1 MSMELKINSRV
12 RLINKDLLEKFKI
25 PKKTIG
31 KVTRLNGDRITVEFI
46 VDDLRTTIDTF
57 KENVVLI

>member
-1 MSMELKINSRV
+1 MELKINSRV
-12 RLINKDLLEKFKI
+12 RLINKELLEKFKI

-31 KVTRLNGDRITVEFI
+31 KVMRLNGDRVTVEFI

-57 KENVVLI
+57 RENIVLI

>member
-1 MSMELKINSRV
+1 MKLKINSRV
-12 RLINKDLLEKFKI
+12 RLIIKDLLEKFKI

>member
-1 MSMELKINSRV
+1 MNMKLKINSRV

>member
-1 MSMELKINSRV
+1 MELKINSRV
-12 RLINKDLLEKFKI
+12 RLINKELLEKFKI

-31 KVTRLNGDRITVEFI
+31 KVMRLNGDRVTVEFI

-57 KENVVLI
+57 TENIVLI